1 MSVDVGRQLRAVR
14 TAFGLSQREL
24 AKRAIQLEETLSAVA
39 NECKP
44 NVLTAYLYDLAAAFS
59 KSRPQP

>member
-24 AKRAIQLEETLSAVA
+24 AKRAGPGLRVEATGYLSNFRETVR
-39 NECKP
+39 P
-44 NVLTAYLYDLAAAFS
+44 MRTGGVLVPER
-59 KSRPQP
+59 K